1 MNTTGRNGMVTIGVS
16 AIALAAILFGPAGAF
31 AKLLFT
37 IQVSPVD
44 LTAIRTVIALIAFA
58 MFLAVTSRS
67 SLAFKRAH
75 LPLLIASGVTFTAV

>member
-1 MNTTGRNGMVTIGVS
+1 MAWELGEMQMNTTRSWRISTNGVS
-16 AIALAAILFGPAGAF
+16 AIALAAILFGAAGAF

-44 LTAIRTVIALIAFA
+44 LTAIRTIIALIAFA

-67 SLAFKRAH
+67 
-75 LPLLIASGVTFTAV
+75 